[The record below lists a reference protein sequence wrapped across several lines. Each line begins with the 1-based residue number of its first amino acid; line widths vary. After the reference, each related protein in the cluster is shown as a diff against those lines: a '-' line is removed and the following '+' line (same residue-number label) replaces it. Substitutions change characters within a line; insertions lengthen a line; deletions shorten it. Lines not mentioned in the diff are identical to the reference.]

1 MRAFIS
7 SIQAELGPQSIRPE
21 VIKKH
26 KSHLEDYGSMT
37 EAERNNLLGA
47 DSFILDP
54 QVIHEH
60 EVVVAI
66 DDIKITGTHEKRMRG
81 VFQNNGILND
91 IVYTTYAELVSTDVH
106 PCFEAYINEYSVKT
120 LADLQSILSDPMD
133 QFILNTRVAKL
144 MLKQPLEQFKVFI
157 RRQSEQFCRDL
168 LDGAIGNGYA
178 DEPSLAPNIIYL
190 GNLVQ
195 ESKLQFIS

>member
-1 MRAFIS
+1 MRVFIS

-21 VIKKH
+21 VIKRRE
-26 KSHLEDYGSMT
+26 SHLEDYGSMT
-37 EAERNNLLGA
+37 EAERNNLLGT

-106 PCFEAYINEYSVKT
+106 PRFESYINEFSIQT

-144 MLKQPLEQFKVFI
+144 MLKQPFEQFKVFI

-168 LDGAIGNGYA
+168 LDGAIGSGYES
-178 DEPSLAPNIIYL
+178 EPLLAVNLAYLRDFVQTSSLIDA
-190 GNLVQ
+190 
-195 ESKLQFIS
+195 